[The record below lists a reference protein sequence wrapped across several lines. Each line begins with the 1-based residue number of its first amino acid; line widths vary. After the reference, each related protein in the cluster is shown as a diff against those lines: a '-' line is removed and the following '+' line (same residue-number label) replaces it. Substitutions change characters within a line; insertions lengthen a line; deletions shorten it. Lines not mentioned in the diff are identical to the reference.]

1 MRLRPPAPADAEA
14 VTALL
19 IAVDEAE
26 VGEADS
32 TLADLLQEW
41 SAPGF
46 DLARDAVLAET
57 DRLAGYAAFRGSK
70 VLMSVLS
77 GQVDVR
83 VALLDWCEARAS
95 ERGHAHYEQA
105 VAAGDEAGAALLRD
119 RGYAFVRG
127 YLRMA
132 RAVHDEPEPEPEPP
146 RGVRL
151 RPLRPGDRLYALN
164 EAAFS
169 TTADYEPLDEAEF
182 ERRHIRSHDLA
193 PELSRVAERDGG
205 PVGFALVHRWEN
217 GIAYLAQLAVH
228 PRAAGAGIG
237 TALLRAVFSA
247 AAGDGLARVQLG
259 VTSDNP
265 RAVRLYE
272 RAGMTPCW
280 RVDAYARPVLPD

>member
-1 MRLRPPAPADAEA
+1 MRLRPPVPADAEV

-19 IAVDEAE
+19 VAVDEAE
-26 VGEADS
+26 IGEADF

-46 DLARDAVLAET
+46 ELARDAVLAET
-57 DRLAGYAAFRGSK
+57 DRLVGYAAFRGSK

-77 GQVDVR
+77 GQADVR
-83 VALLDWCEARAS
+83 VALLDWCEARAR
-95 ERGHAHYEQA
+95 ERGHTHYDQA
-105 VAAGDEAGAALLRD
+105 VAAGDEAGAALLRG
-119 RGYAFVRG
+119 RGYAFVRS

-132 RAVHDEPEPEPEPP
+132 RAVQDEPEPEPPP
-146 RGVRL
+146 GVRL

-182 ERRHIRSHDLA
+182 ERRHIRSHDVA

-205 PVGFALVHRWEN
+205 PVGFALVHRWEHRT
-217 GIAYLAQLAVH
+217 AYLAQLAVH
-228 PRAAGAGIG
+228 PRAAGTGIG
-237 TALLRAVFSA
+237 TALLRAVFA
-247 AAGDGLARVQLG
+247 AAAADGLARVQLG

-272 RAGMTPCW
+272 RAGMTPRW